1 MGLETVIDQVLDR
14 GRAEAD
20 EIRNAAGTDRER
32 LLQEERAEGAKVI
45 AGREQ
50 EARVAADRAR
60 IQDLA
65 RAELESKKTV
75 LAAQKEILDEVYAG
89 ALQGLASMPEREALV
104 RTMLTA
110 HASEWRTG
118 RVFASPRDAE
128 TVRSVVGTNFAGTI
142 DSVGGVVIESA
153 DGTRRTDLRFEA
165 LFSEVWRDS
174 IREVAEILW
183 PTK

>member
-1 MGLETVIDQVLDR
+1 ILMGLETVIDQVLDR

-45 AGREQ
+45 AAREQ

-75 LAAQKEILDEVYAG
+75 LAAQKEILDEVYSK
-89 ALQGLASMPEREALV
+89 ALQKLSTLPDRDAIIRAL
-104 RTMLTA
+104 LTA
-110 HASEWRTG
+110 NASDWRTG
-118 RVFASPRDAE
+118 KVDASARDADA
-128 TVRSVVGTNFAGTI
+128 VRAIV
-142 DSVGGVVIESA
+142 
-153 DGTRRTDLRFEA
+153 
-165 LFSEVWRDS
+165 
-174 IREVAEILW
+174 
-183 PTK
+183 